1 MQAVQAV
8 DMADVIRR
16 AESLRRL
23 VYLKAA
29 VKRISRLEAADR
41 AARLVREA
49 TPETREFL
57 EADCTRF
64 LDRSRRGVG
73 FWDTARRLAG
83 KDDSYEA
90 WIASCYE

>member
-1 MQAVQAV
+1 MQRI
-8 DMADVIRR
+8 DMADIVRR

-23 VYLKAA
+23 VYIKGA
-29 VKRISRLEAADR
+29 VRRIARREAQDR

-73 FWDTARRLAG
+73 TWDTARRREG